1 MIDHLTLN
9 LTHNHNN
16 LSHEDMI
23 KLMMMRIGRGEL
35 SNEKS
40 EGEEGGR
47 D

>member
-1 MIDHLTLN
+1 
-9 LTHNHNN
+9 
-16 LSHEDMI
+16 MI
-23 KLMMMRIGRGEL
+23 KMMMMRIGRGEL